1 MVWIWYE
8 YGINMEYL
16 PTISKNERD
25 IQLWYTSALGWWHT
39 RYIQR
44 WRWHLQRGR
53 PCQPFRVE
61 HPQCFPGTG
70 IRKGLVSESSRI
82 EALWHWVCQILSRTC
97 AVILMWD
104 IVGLTMINLKSC
116 PDLTA
121 TSLLLKKLILYPS
134 QLVMIDPKW
143 PTQIW
148 SSCAES
154 QRRPSQ
160 HSMHTL
166 DSWSTKWPPTT
177 WKIIPLSNWLICKL
191 G

>member
-121 TSLLLKKLILYPS
+121 TSLLFKKTDFVSITTCDYWPQVANTNLKFLRWKS
-134 QLVMIDPKW
+134 TSPK
-143 PTQIW
+143 PT
-148 SSCAES
+148 
-154 QRRPSQ
+154 
-160 HSMHTL
+160 
-166 DSWSTKWPPTT
+166 
-177 WKIIPLSNWLICKL
+177 
-191 G
+191 